1 MVNPKARP
9 TEVAENERS
18 EKPFNISSMAMR
30 RPPNPKPIRKPK
42 IAALGP
48 AYSARTSA
56 TAMPAAEQS
65 RRKKMRMNQ
74 SDMVNSLLKYY
85 ERCR

>member
-1 MVNPKARP
+1 
-9 TEVAENERS
+9 
-18 EKPFNISSMAMR
+18 
-30 RPPNPKPIRKPK
+30 
-42 IAALGP
+42 
-48 AYSARTSA
+48 
-56 TAMPAAEQS
+56 MPAAEQS